1 MKKIGLFFGCFDPV
15 HRGHI
20 RAAEM
25 FRTAAEL
32 DRVLLVPANT
42 QYRKF
47 FGPSAGGVHRLNMC
61 VLAAGGHEGI
71 DVCDFE
77 VRSPRLPYTTDT
89 VKYIRTRIPGA
100 EIFLCAGEDT
110 ANALPRWACFPELR
124 EWVALLVISRA
135 GGPGHPAE
143 LFRSGAKVLYIDA
156 ETDGISSTAV
166 RRRLWAGERVI
177 PELDENV
184 LCYIRENSL
193 YRNQGK

>member
-110 ANALPRWACFPELR
+110 ANAL
-124 EWVALLVISRA
+124 VISRA